1 MVRSEKLVTCK
12 AGLWEAPRGGQENE
26 AMLSGAGVGQSTPS
40 EEKHTF
46 THEGLLGQGT
56 PA

>member
-12 AGLWEAPRGGQENE
+12 VGLREALRGGLENE
-26 AMLSGAGVGQSTPS
+26 ATLSGAGVGQSTPS

-46 THEGLLGQGT
+46 THEGLLGHGT